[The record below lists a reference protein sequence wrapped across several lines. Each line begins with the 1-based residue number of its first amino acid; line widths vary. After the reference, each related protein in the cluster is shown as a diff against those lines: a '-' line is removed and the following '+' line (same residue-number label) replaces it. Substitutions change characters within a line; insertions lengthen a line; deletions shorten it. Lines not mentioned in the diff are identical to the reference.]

1 MIFAG
6 SKGLIAFKT
15 GWFNL
20 FKERKLLPDL
30 NIVSLTLVP
39 DINPFLSAQC
49 DIGFRLDINPG

>member
-6 SKGLIAFKT
+6 LKGLIAFKT
-15 GWFNL
+15 GWFDA
-20 FKERKLLPDL
+20 FTERRLLPDF

-39 DINPFLSAQC
+39 DINLFLSAQC